1 MAERKAELRLGFS
14 YLILNGERDQKT
26 AAGLLCA
33 SRFNSVVAVEPE
45 GIVDE
50 DSLHKLG
57 EYSAY
62 RLLEADGMTSYE
74 ALLGTAEFV
83 HSFDQIIDP
92 ENVIKEQLKAQLLK
106 PKRRLIGKKEVIIC
120 R

>member
-14 YLILNGERDQKT
+14 YLILNGERSQKT

-50 DSLHKLG
+50 GSLHKLD

-62 RLLEADGMTSYE
+62 RLIETDGRTSRQI
-74 ALLGTAEFV
+74 LLDTAEFA

-92 ENVIKEQLKAQLLK
+92 GNVIKEQFKARLL
-106 PKRRLIGKKEVIIC
+106 RRNGFAPVK
-120 R
+120 